1 MTLTERLNIIA
12 TNTEPSNKHVI
23 WLKNNMLYRWAE
35 YGWKPIGGA
44 SNQSGT
50 TDYNELINKPS
61 INGITLKG
69 NIKLNLEG
77 YTKEEI
83 DSKFNSIEFPEVNLD
98 DYYNKQE
105 IDNIINR
112 LPSSGSTN
120 VSDVYKVY
128 WASYNA
134 DTFEELKSAAT
145 AGKTILVNDSFLGVN
160 INVYT
165 DSVSIGCFILDHS
178 DTDANVLLGTFN
190 FHSDGNVTMNEYII
204 VLTNKGKGDKFLS
217 DDGTYKTPTISGG
230 STSNGAGVDLS
241 LYYTKEEIDN
251 KGYLTEVPD
260 EYAKI
265 IDLPSVDDF
274 VTEEIVDQKIANAK
288 LEGGDVDL
296 TGYATEIWVNQQGFL
311 KEVPSDYITEQE
323 LNSKHFALASDLNKY
338 QLTIDDLET
347 IRQGASKGATALQS
361 YTEQYKG
368 TVTGVKINNSTKS
381 PVSGIVDLGTV
392 ITSHQDISGKQDR
405 ITIVEH
411 GTSDTTFTMTPNV
424 LHKWDVIDSLVLTF
438 PMDEGN
444 YVNSYKA
451 VFTAASDSFS
461 LALPYYYKWVNDEVP
476 IFEEGMQ
483 YEISF
488 EGARVLWSKFV
499 QPVKFGLLE
508 YAESDGVDYVL
519 TDIILDSRIY
529 GFKHKSAPLFA
540 PGGSSNVALAGTR
553 SASGQ
558 ANTIF
563 TMWYRGSTSD
573 RRAFWDGKS
582 TTFSAYEE
590 GVLYEDSLENSQLT
604 LSCDYPLMLFA
615 QNANGRADYK
625 GKMRLYY
632 LQFLDAN
639 GEVIIDL
646 RPWRR
651 KEDGHVGIMDIIS
664 NKFYES
670 VNGNLVGA

>member
-23 WLKNNMLYRWAE
+23 WLKNNMLLRWAE

-44 SNQSGT
+44 SNESGT
-50 TDYNELINKPS
+50 TDYNKLTNKPS
-61 INGITLKG
+61 INGTTLQG
-69 NIKLNLEG
+69 NINIALDS
-77 YTKEEI
+77 YTKEEV
-83 DSKFNSIEFPEVNLD
+83 DNKFESISIPEVNLD
-98 DYYNKQE
+98 NYYNKKE
-105 IDNIINR
+105 IDDIITK
-112 LPSSGSTN
+112 LQTGGTTKT
-120 VSDVYKVY
+120 SDVYKLY

-204 VLTNKGKGDKFLS
+204 TLTNKGKGDKFLS

-241 LYYTKEEIDN
+241 LYYTKEEIDS

-296 TGYATEIWVNQQGFL
+296 TGYATETWVNQQNFL
-311 KEVPSDYITEQE
+311 KEIPSEYITEQE
-323 LNSKHFALASDLNKY
+323 LGSKGFALSAELASYQKTITDL
-338 QLTIDDLET
+338 DT

-368 TVTGVKINNSTKS
+368 TVTGVKFNNSTKS

-411 GTSDTTFTMTPNV
+411 GTSDTTFAMTPNV
-424 LHKWDVIDSLVLTF
+424 LHKWGTITSLTLTF
-438 PMDEGN
+438 PTSSGQYVDE
-444 YVNSYKA
+444 YKA
-451 VFTAASDSFS
+451 VFTAGTNFS
-461 LALPYYYKWVNDEVP
+461 IAVPDTMKWVNGQIP
-476 IFEEGMQ
+476 TFTEGLQ
-483 YEISF
+483 YELS
-488 EGARVLWSKFV
+488 V
-499 QPVKFGLLE
+499 
-508 YAESDGVDYVL
+508 
-519 TDIILDSRIY
+519 LDSRILICS
-529 GFKHKSAPLFA
+529 F
-540 PGGSSNVALAGTR
+540 
-553 SASGQ
+553 
-558 ANTIF
+558 
-563 TMWYRGSTSD
+563 
-573 RRAFWDGKS
+573 
-582 TTFSAYEE
+582 
-590 GVLYEDSLENSQLT
+590 
-604 LSCDYPLMLFA
+604 
-615 QNANGRADYK
+615 
-625 GKMRLYY
+625 
-632 LQFLDAN
+632 
-639 GEVIIDL
+639 
-646 RPWRR
+646 
-651 KEDGHVGIMDIIS
+651 
-664 NKFYES
+664 
-670 VNGNLVGA
+670 